1 MDRCRQDLHLHIGGD
16 DVEKILKNAK
26 KSGIKTLSLLD
37 KESVER
43 TLEIEAVCKKYGL
56 NCLRGVEVNAKYA
69 NKVYHFLI
77 YKFRNIQKVRGFF
90 KREAKAKYKRVIKV
104 IALLQ
109 KLGWRIDLEKLLN
122 ISKTNLGRRLVVEN
136 VRNHQDNQERLLKEN
151 IFTNDDFYRRYL
163 EPGKPAYCA
172 RKVSS
177 VYQLLKTMRA
187 AGALIVW
194 AHPWRTIRENFGEEN
209 FQDNFSGV
217 FNYFRKIGIDGVE
230 VYYPEVPKE
239 TIVFMYRRCRKNQL
253 LVTIGSDSVGSELT
267 KTPEVFKKMEPD
279 DISGANSLYRGVI

>member
-16 DVEKILKNAK
+16 NLENIVKNAK
-26 KSGIKTLSLLD
+26 KSGIRTLSLLD

-43 TLEIEAVCKKYGL
+43 TLEIEAVCKKYSL

-109 KLGWRIDLEKLLN
+109 KLGWQIDLEKLGN
-122 ISKTNLGRRLVVEN
+122 IPKTNLGQSLVVQN
-136 VRNHQDNQERLLKEN
+136 IRNHADNQERLLKEG
-151 IFTNDDFYRRYL
+151 IFNNDDFYRRYL
-163 EPGKPAYCA
+163 GLGKPAYYD

-177 VYQLLKTMRA
+177 VYQLIKTMRA

-194 AHPWRTIRENFGEEN
+194 AHPWRTIRENFGE
-209 FQDNFSGV
+209 
-217 FNYFRKIGIDGVE
+217 
-230 VYYPEVPKE
+230 
-239 TIVFMYRRCRKNQL
+239 
-253 LVTIGSDSVGSELT
+253 
-267 KTPEVFKKMEPD
+267 
-279 DISGANSLYRGVI
+279 